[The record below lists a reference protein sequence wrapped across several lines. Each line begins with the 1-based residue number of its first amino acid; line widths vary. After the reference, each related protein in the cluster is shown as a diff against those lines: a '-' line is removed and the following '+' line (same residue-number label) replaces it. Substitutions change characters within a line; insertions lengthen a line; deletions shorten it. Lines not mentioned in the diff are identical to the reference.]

1 MKNLEIKENF
11 LSKVDFDICL
21 RVSFLNKIFKKTYMG
36 QYHPLPQ
43 PCLTYTSLISL
54 MGLLLKKK

>member
-1 MKNLEIKENF
+1 
-11 LSKVDFDICL
+11 
-21 RVSFLNKIFKKTYMG
+21 MG

-54 MGLLLKKK
+54 MGLLLKKKWKDFVKIKVH